1 MTVVYVGPHP
11 IHGHGPRH
19 AHPTPETRRR
29 LGMLTIF
36 KQGLD
41 SLEHLQPVFNVIDI
55 TESQFI
61 SDLRQF
67 HTLELVDL
75 CHDKAAKIS
84 DQSFSN
90 YLETV

>member
-1 MTVVYVGPHP
+1 MNG
-11 IHGHGPRH
+11 
-19 AHPTPETRRR
+19 ETGLASAGIMAFFQALR
-29 LGMLTIF
+29 L
-36 KQGLD
+36 D
-41 SLEHLQPVFNVIDI
+41 NLEHLQPIFNTIGL

-90 YLETV
+90 YLIKCAFIKRLFH